1 MSRTESFNEALDVV
15 RNEALN
21 EAAWAQ
27 ALLQVDAKVPPGWV
41 ACNGSDARV
50 RLNVYR
56 NNVWAS
62 LCQAMADTFPTLY
75 NAMGDALFGYAALR
89 YVQSQPPS
97 DVILAHYGQGFAEFL
112 AQLGRPKDAPASALA
127 WPDVAQLE
135 YAHVQCFHAADA
147 SPAHRSAWE
156 NMLNQPE
163 LLAHAV
169 FNFAPSVQVV
179 HSAWPI
185 CQLWLAWQEGLAEP
199 EGLHNAP
206 ESALVC
212 RQGWDVVV
220 VPLSPAL
227 GQCVGQL
234 LHGATLG
241 EAARVG
247 LHHAADFD
255 LSMVLSVLL
264 QHGCVTEVR
273 LAESTDEHVVRSS
286 HEKARTLFNEA
297 TQKEIL

>member
-1 MSRTESFNEALDVV
+1 MTHTEVP
-15 RNEALN
+15 N

-27 ALLQVDAKVPPGWV
+27 ALLQTDARVPPGWV

-62 LCQAMADTFPTLY
+62 LSQAMADTFPALY
-75 NAMGDALFGYAALR
+75 NAMGDALFAYAARR
-89 YVQSQPPS
+89 YVQSQPPT

-112 AQLGRPKDAPASALA
+112 AQLGSPKDAPASALA
-127 WPDVAQLE
+127 WPDVARLE
-135 YAHVQCFHAADA
+135 YARVQCFHAADA
-147 SPAHRSAWE
+147 SPMDRSAWE
-156 NMLNQPE
+156 SVLRQPE

-169 FNFAPSVQVV
+169 FTCVPGVQVV

-185 CQLWLAWQEGLAEP
+185 CHLWLAWQEGLSEP
-199 EGLHNAP
+199 EVLHNAP

-255 LSMVLSVLL
+255 LSLALSVLL

-273 LAESTDEHVVRSS
+273 TAESTNGCVAHIPHKKQIPLSMRQ
-286 HEKARTLFNEA
+286 HQRK
-297 TQKEIL
+297 

>member
-1 MSRTESFNEALDVV
+1 MSRTESFNEAF
-15 RNEALN
+15 NEAGN
-21 EAAWAQ
+21 EAAWVQ

-41 ACNGSDARV
+41 ARNGSDARV

-75 NAMGDALFGYAALR
+75 NAMGDALFGYTALR
-89 YVQSQPPS
+89 YVQSQPPR

-127 WPDVAQLE
+127 WPDVARLE
-135 YAHVQCFHAADA
+135 YARVQCFHAADA
-147 SPAHRSAWE
+147 IPVHRSAWE
-156 NMLNQPE
+156 NMLSEPE
-163 LLAHAV
+163 LLVHAV

-185 CQLWLAWQEGLAEP
+185 CQLWLAWQDGLAEP
-199 EGLHNAP
+199 EGVHNAS

-234 LHGATLG
+234 LQGATLG

-255 LSMVLSVLL
+255 LNMVLFVLL

-273 LAESTDEHVVRSS
+273 VAEPTDEHV
-286 HEKARTLFNEA
+286 AQFA
-297 TQKEIL
+297 